1 MLAAGILIFSACND
15 DNNDIES
22 SSIELSSES
31 IQAGPE
37 GGSYDLSVKSSGEWR
52 VSALCDWL
60 TFSSLEGK
68 SGDKL
73 TVTVAPNG
81 TSEVKTAVFKVF
93 TGSAVKTVTVT
104 SAQAFVVQLLS
115 DPAYKATSDAEDV
128 SISFNTNVSELKYE
142 FSDGGD
148 KWITVG
154 ERVEAF
160 GKTVVNFKL
169 SRSSEFKDRV
179 SKVTISGA
187 DVTAPAELTFTQ
199 AQRDTAFVV
208 GMDKI
213 LTGLE
218 AWDKTIDIRSNVD
231 ITLNDFPTWIENK
244 SFVKGTDKD
253 SDGLIHSTLKVHADA
268 SAGSRLFTLSFL
280 KESARFGFF
289 SIKQQNP
296 NPIWA
301 TIPDAGLREVLAEKG
316 FIIAEEGVEKAEVVG
331 DGMTATSVEIY
342 SNNIK
347 SIYGMA
353 AFPKLTSIS
362 VKNCTYLTKLDLTDC
377 ANLTSVTVQ
386 LLSRLE
392 EVKLGDNPVESFAVG
407 SGSYFFSYSLAISGS
422 KLKNLD
428 VSSTS
433 WYVIYYEN
441 LESIDVSGC
450 PAITSLKS
458 RRESWGS
465 AAKYDILY
473 MSKAQID
480 AVAAGTLK
488 VDKSPKVTITEKK

>member
-1 MLAAGILIFSACND
+1 
-15 DNNDIES
+15 
-22 SSIELSSES
+22 
-31 IQAGPE
+31 
-37 GGSYDLSVKSSGEWR
+37 
-52 VSALCDWL
+52 
-60 TFSSLEGK
+60 
-68 SGDKL
+68 
-73 TVTVAPNG
+73 
-81 TSEVKTAVFKVF
+81 
-93 TGSAVKTVTVT
+93 
-104 SAQAFVVQLLS
+104 
-115 DPAYKATSDAEDV
+115 
-128 SISFNTNVSELKYE
+128 
-142 FSDGGD
+142 
-148 KWITVG
+148 
-154 ERVEAF
+154 
-160 GKTVVNFKL
+160 
-169 SRSSEFKDRV
+169 
-179 SKVTISGA
+179 
-187 DVTAPAELTFTQ
+187 
-199 AQRDTAFVV
+199 
-208 GMDKI
+208 
-213 LTGLE
+213 
-218 AWDKTIDIRSNVD
+218 
-231 ITLNDFPTWIENK
+231 
-244 SFVKGTDKD
+244 
-253 SDGLIHSTLKVHADA
+253 
-268 SAGSRLFTLSFL
+268 
-280 KESARFGFF
+280 
-289 SIKQQNP
+289 
-296 NPIWA
+296 
-301 TIPDAGLREVLAEKG
+301 
-316 FIIAEEGVEKAEVVG
+316 
-331 DGMTATSVEIY
+331 
-342 SNNIK
+342 NIK

-433 WYVIYYEN
+433 WYVMYYEN